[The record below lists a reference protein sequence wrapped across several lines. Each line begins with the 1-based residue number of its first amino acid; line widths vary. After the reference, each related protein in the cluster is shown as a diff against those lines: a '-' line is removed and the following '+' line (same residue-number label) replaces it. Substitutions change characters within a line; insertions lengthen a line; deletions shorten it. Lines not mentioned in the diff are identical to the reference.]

1 LLEEITTPDVF
12 AAAKTLRGVNAF
24 SRDDGTP
31 LNYTLVN
38 IEDWCK
44 NTFEVVS
51 QSASPARP
59 LYDQ

>member
-1 LLEEITTPDVF
+1 MLEEITTPDVF